1 MTDDL
6 HNKTAEYAEP
16 EETPG
21 ILDDDTAPANPNV
34 STVPVIP
41 QLSVALGLLILVF
54 SVTYVGA
61 SRSLKEQTPTPD
73 PIYVTEEPS
82 VRTERAAAVSQ
93 TFDGIELEAKS
104 AVVWDVKNQ
113 RVLFNKNADDVRPL
127 ASITKLMTALVAYEL
142 LDPEEKVRI
151 TLDALKEQ
159 GDSGLV
165 DGEEFTVENL
175 ADLVLIESSNDGAS
189 ALGTRAGGVI
199 GTSGDPEAL
208 FVRAMNIRAG
218 ELGLTKTEFKNTTG
232 LDLSET
238 EAGAYGSARDVARL
252 MDHIITSIPEAVAL
266 TTLEVTTIPN
276 EEGEY
281 HVAKNTNEAAGSL
294 EGLLASK
301 TGYTVL
307 SGGNLVVAVN
317 VGLNRPVVVVVMGS
331 SYEGRFADTEKL
343 VNRVRQA
350 VAKSDT

>member
-6 HNKTAEYAEP
+6 HNTNLDEP
-16 EETPG
+16 GEG
-21 ILDDDTAPANPNV
+21 LLADDTAPQNPNV
-34 STVPVIP
+34 STVPVVP
-41 QLSVALGLLILVF
+41 QLGVALSLLVLVF
-54 SVTYVGA
+54 GVTYVGA
-61 SRSLKEQTPTPD
+61 SRSLNEPVPAPD
-73 PIYVTEEPS
+73 PVYVTEEPS

-93 TFDGIELEAKS
+93 TFDGIELEARS

-113 RVLFNKNADDVRPL
+113 RVLFNKNADDIRPL

-165 DGEEFTVENL
+165 DGEEFTTQNL

-189 ALGTRAGGVI
+189 ALGMRAGEVI
-199 GTSGDPEAL
+199 SGDADPETL
-208 FVRAMNIRAG
+208 FVRAMNVRAE
-218 ELGLTKTEFKNTTG
+218 ELGLAKTEFKNTTG

-252 MDHIITSIPEAVAL
+252 MDYIITSIPEAVAL
-266 TTLEVTTIPN
+266 TSLEVTTIPN

-281 HVAKNTNEAAGSL
+281 HVAKNTNEVADSL

-301 TGYTVL
+301 TGYTAL

-331 SYEGRFADTEKL
+331 SYEGRFRDTEKL
-343 VNRVRQA
+343 VDRVRQA
-350 VAKSDT
+350 VAKSGT